1 MNKEDEKKDEKVEEE
16 ERILF
21 YDPGLNV
28 SYDIKL
34 SAAIKYIE
42 RAKELERELK
52 DKGKI

>member
-1 MNKEDEKKDEKVEEE
+1 MSKEKTEVKKEEGKEEK
-16 ERILF
+16 ILF

-42 RAKELERELK
+42 NAKVLEKKLK
-52 DKGKI
+52 EEGKI

>member
-1 MNKEDEKKDEKVEEE
+1 MAEKKEVEKKDDE

-42 RAKELERELK
+42 NAKKLEKKLK
-52 DKGKI
+52 EEGKI